1 LIEIRSQPLRV
12 QTEEPWMT
20 FQYIVIPSGTRNLSQ
35 FSQARLADKPL
46 LLQIQRGV
54 QGRDRLNLE
63 G

>member
-1 LIEIRSQPLRV
+1 VIDIPLAALRV
-12 QTEEPWMT
+12 QTEEHGMT

-54 QGRDRLNLE
+54 QGRGQE
-63 G
+63 